1 MSTKFQVD
9 YCIETETFNFLEKG
23 ISRLYDGIS
32 RLIVD
37 EAVIKGSFCL
47 VDFNPKIIKN

>member
-9 YCIETETFNFLEKG
+9 YCIETETFNFPEKG
-23 ISRLYDGIS
+23 ISRLVFRAS

-37 EAVIKGSFCL
+37 EAVIKGSSCL
-47 VDFNPKIIKN
+47 IDLIQN